1 MTVSSKFMVSSFR
14 VYHDNLLEKYI
25 YQFFKNEA
33 IKLQNNEWWNRE
45 IFSLLV
51 KLNTCVS
58 NCMSLD
64 YSCVCYCICYTMFTK
79 YIFRLILD
87 WKSRG
92 QNCIKWRFSYAILT
106 VLLHLSHPYSSDY
119 KSVGLTWRSP
129 TKTFSCSKEYWELGW
144 I

>member
-1 MTVSSKFMVSSFR
+1 MVSSFR

-25 YQFFKNEA
+25 YIYISFSRMKPLSCKTMND
-33 IKLQNNEWWNRE
+33 E
-45 IFSLLV
+45 IERFLVSLSNSTLV
-51 KLNTCVS
+51 SQISC
-58 NCMSLD
+58 LD

-87 WKSRG
+87 GKSHE

-119 KSVGLTWRSP
+119 KSVGLTCRSP
-129 TKTFSCSKEYWELGW
+129 TKTFSCSKEY
-144 I
+144 